1 MVTRYDVIYVI
12 SNPFYPNT
20 HYTEAFFFLIL
31 TLKNVLQWHLIV
43 FFSEF

>member
-12 SNPFYPNT
+12 SSPFYPNT
-20 HYTEAFFFLIL
+20 HHTEAFFLIL